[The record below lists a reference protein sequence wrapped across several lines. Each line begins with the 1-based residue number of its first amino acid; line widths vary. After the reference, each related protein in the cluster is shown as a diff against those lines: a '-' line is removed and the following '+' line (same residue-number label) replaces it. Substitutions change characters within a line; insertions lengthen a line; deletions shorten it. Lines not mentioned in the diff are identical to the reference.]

1 MKISDVLNAPWA
13 IEPNKLL
20 ELNAIYA
27 AHLHGEKIDIAT
39 IEARLGRPLA
49 NEQQRDYDII
59 DGVAVISIE
68 GVIAKKMNMFSMIS
82 GGASSEIARH
92 SLLAAQADASVH
104 SIILSIDSPGG
115 TVDGTQ
121 TLGDVVFEAR
131 STKPIATLGNGMIA
145 SAAYWIGSAA
155 NAVYIAEHTTTVG
168 SIGVV
173 TAHQD
178 ISGAEAAKGIK
189 TTEISAGKYKRIA
202 SSYAALSDEGR
213 QSIQDRLD
221 YMYSLFVGAVAR
233 NRGVDAKVVLKNM
246 ADGRVFIGNQAI
258 EAGLI
263 DGVMSLEALVKK
275 LNQERPVVG
284 RSTKSQSPSLAMEMP
299 SKTTSKGSI
308 MTRNELQAA
317 HPELANQL
325 RADGAK
331 AERERIQAI
340 ERQAVPGHEALIA
353 RLKFDG
359 TSSAGDAAM
368 AVVAAEQSQR
378 KARATA
384 TANDAPQP
392 LPAIAPPSVPAVAS
406 GDKSRDELHK
416 EALAYQASHP
426 GTDLMTAFKAVG
438 VK

>member
-1 MKISDVLNAPWA
+1 MSILDVLNAPWA
-13 IEPNKLL
+13 IQPSKLL

-27 AHLHGEKIDIAT
+27 AHLSGEKIDIAAV
-39 IEARLGRPLA
+39 EARLGRPLA
-49 NEQQRDYDII
+49 NEQQRDYDIV

-82 GGASSEIARH
+82 GGASSELARR
-92 SLLAAQADASVH
+92 SLMAAQADASVH

-121 TLGDVVFEAR
+121 TLGDAVFEAR
-131 STKPIATLGNGMIA
+131 ATKPIATLGNGMMA

-155 NAVYIAEHTTTVG
+155 NAAYIAEDTTAVG

-233 NRGVDAKVVLKNM
+233 NRGVDAKVVLENM

-258 EAGLI
+258 EAGLV
-263 DGVMSLEALVKK
+263 DGVMSLDALVAK
-275 LNQERPVVG
+275 LNQERPIIG
-284 RSTKSQSPSLAMEMP
+284 RTPAPQRAAAAPATS
-299 SKTTSKGSI
+299 SKTTPQGKT
-308 MTRNELQAA
+308 MTPDDLQAQ

-340 ERQAVPGHEALIA
+340 EGQAIPGHEALIA
-353 RLKFDG
+353 KLKFDG
-359 TSSAGDAAM
+359 TSTAGDAAM
-368 AVVAAEQSQR
+368 AVVAAEKSQR
-378 KARATA
+378 QAHAKATA
-384 TANDAPQP
+384 DDAPIP
-392 LPAIAPPSVPAVAS
+392 VPAAAPPAAPAAAD
-406 GDKSRDELHK
+406 DKSREDLHK
-416 EALAYQASHP
+416 EALSYQAAHP
-426 GTDLMTAFKAVG
+426 GTDYLTAAKAVG

>member
-1 MKISDVLNAPWA
+1 MRISDVLNAPWA
-13 IEPNKLL
+13 IEPSKLL

-27 AHLHGEKIDIAT
+27 AHVHGEKIDIAAV
-39 IEARLGRPLA
+39 EARLGRPLA
-49 NEQQRDYDII
+49 NEQQRDYDIF

-82 GGASSEIARH
+82 GGASSEIARR

-121 TLGDVVFEAR
+121 TLGDAVFEAR

-155 NAVYIAEHTTTVG
+155 NMAYIAEDTTTVG

-233 NRGVDAKVVLKNM
+233 NRGVNASVVLENM

-258 EAGLI
+258 EAGLV
-263 DGVMSLEALVKK
+263 DGVMSLDALVAK
-275 LNQERPVVG
+275 LNQERPIIG
-284 RSTKSQSPSLAMEMP
+284 RSPVPQRTALALAPPSTTTHQG
-299 SKTTSKGSI
+299 KT
-308 MTRNELQAA
+308 MNQDELQAA

-331 AERERIQAI
+331 AERERIQGIEGQAI
-340 ERQAVPGHEALIA
+340 PGHEALITK
-353 RLKFDG
+353 LKFDG
-359 TSSAGDAAM
+359 TSTAGDAAM
-368 AVVAAEQSQR
+368 AVVAAEKSQR
-378 KARATA
+378 QAHATA
-384 TANDAPQP
+384 TANDAPAP
-392 LPAIAPPSVPAVAS
+392 LPAAAPPAVAPVAS
-406 GDKSRDELHK
+406 GEKTRQELHAA
-416 EALAYQASHP
+416 ALDHMATHP
-426 GTDLMTAFKAVG
+426 GTEYMVAFKAVG
-438 VK
+438 GK

>member
-1 MKISDVLNAPWA
+1 MRISDVLNAPWA
-13 IEPNKLL
+13 IEPSKLL

-27 AHLHGEKIDIAT
+27 AHVHGEKIDIAAV
-39 IEARLGRPLA
+39 EARMGRSLA

-59 DGVAVISIE
+59 DGVAVISID
-68 GVIAKKMNMFSMIS
+68 GVIAKKMNMFSEIS
-82 GGASSEIARH
+82 GGASSEIARR
-92 SLLAAQADASVH
+92 SLMAARADSSVH

-121 TLGDVVFEAR
+121 TLGDAVFETRAV
-131 STKPIATLGNGMIA
+131 KPIVTLGGGMIA

-155 NAVYIAEHTTTVG
+155 NAAYIAEDTTTVG

-178 ISGAEAAKGIK
+178 ISAAEAARGIK

-233 NRGVDAKVVLKNM
+233 NRVVLENM

-258 EAGLI
+258 EAGLV
-263 DGVMSLEALVKK
+263 DGVMSLDALVAK
-275 LNQERPVVG
+275 LNQERPIVG
-284 RSTKSQSPSLAMEMP
+284 RSTISQSAFLAMTAP
-299 SKTTSKGSI
+299 PKTTPKGSK
-308 MTRNELQAA
+308 MNKEELQAT
-317 HPELANQL
+317 HPALAEEL
-325 RADGAK
+325 RAEGATN
-331 AERERIQAI
+331 ERQRIQAI
-340 ERQAVPGHEALIA
+340 EGQAIPGHEALIA
-353 RLKFDG
+353 SLKFDG
-359 TSSAGDAAM
+359 KSTAGDAAM
-368 AVVAAEQSQR
+368 AVVAAEKSQR
-378 KARATA
+378 KAHATA
-384 TANDAPQP
+384 TANDAPAP
-392 LPAIAPPSVPAVAS
+392 LPAAAPPAIAPVAT
-406 GDKSRDELHK
+406 GDKTRDDLHK

-426 GTDLMTAFKAVG
+426 GTDYMAALKAVG